1 MSTKLHLILNG
12 ETLVRVVVPKRNGC
26 SRRRKNCRSWSCK
39 RMGRRNRTSIAQYY
53 SVVRFPVGRN
63 RERCI
68 LWPDVG
74 TVGGNNTNCWKVNE
88 EQVKENVA
96 VRESEV
102 RKSEMEMEMEIGICT
117 AVAAAAAL
125 SV

>member
-1 MSTKLHLILNG
+1 MDVVDGGKTVGVGAVSEWADGIEPVSPSTN
-12 ETLVRVVVPKRNGC
+12 
-26 SRRRKNCRSWSCK
+26 
-39 RMGRRNRTSIAQYY
+39 

-102 RKSEMEMEMEIGICT
+102 CKSEMEMEIGIGT
-117 AVAAAAAL
+117 AVAAVAAL
-125 SV
+125 SVLKVG

>member
-1 MSTKLHLILNG
+1 MNVVDGGKAVGVVAVSEWADGIEPVLPSTNSLI
-12 ETLVRVVVPKRNGC
+12 
-26 SRRRKNCRSWSCK
+26 
-39 RMGRRNRTSIAQYY
+39 
-53 SVVRFPVGRN
+53 RFPVGRN

-102 RKSEMEMEMEIGICT
+102 RKSEMEMEMEIGIGT

-125 SV
+125 SVLKVG

>member
-1 MSTKLHLILNG
+1 MDVVDGGKTVGVGAVSKWADGIEPVSPSTN
-12 ETLVRVVVPKRNGC
+12 
-26 SRRRKNCRSWSCK
+26 
-39 RMGRRNRTSIAQYY
+39 

-74 TVGGNNTNCWKVNE
+74 NVGGNNTNCWKVNE

-102 RKSEMEMEMEIGICT
+102 RKSEMEMEMEIGIGT
-117 AVAAAAAL
+117 AAAAAL
-125 SV
+125 SVLVISCLRSRTSFSKWDTRKSEG